1 MARPRRSTAK
11 PRSAPPVEEAP
22 VEEAPVEEAP
32 VEEAPVEDSSPDA
45 AAPPDASEEWEVGE
59 RRREFVESFGVI
71 REMAGSPRMEG
82 RVLGYLMTSTKP
94 YVSSAELA
102 GALKASAG
110 SISITTRHLIESGF
124 VTRHAVPGDRSHY
137 FKVDDDIWGS
147 FLAGERRYLDRQR
160 AMFVDLLADLPPGLD
175 GPRRRLRNARNYM
188 EWLASYHRKMLADWK
203 AYNESHSETDPEEDR

>member
-1 MARPRRSTAK
+1 MARARKARAPRIEKGSDPA
-11 PRSAPPVEEAP
+11 
-22 VEEAPVEEAP
+22 
-32 VEEAPVEDSSPDA
+32 ED
-45 AAPPDASEEWEVGE
+45 WEIGE
-59 RRREFVESFGVI
+59 RRREFVESFGVL

-102 GALKASAG
+102 AALKASAG
-110 SISITTRHLIESGF
+110 SISVITRRLIEMGM
-124 VTRHAVPGDRSHY
+124 VARHAIPGDRSHY

-147 FLAGERRYLDRQR
+147 FLAGERRYLDRHR
-160 AMFVDLLADLPPGLD
+160 AMFVDLLADLPAELD

-203 AYNESHSETDPEEDR
+203 AYNESHGGTDADEEAGE